1 MNGKVPV
8 ICLLVC
14 HVNTKHKDSMEVS
27 LELRDVKMQYSHD
40 LEVRKTR
47 KIRQSQNASAS
58 DFLFSLILQSIT
70 KHFKHKF
77 AFSASG
83 DLFFMAC

>member
-8 ICLLVC
+8 IWLVC

-47 KIRQSQNASAS
+47 KIRQSKQMPPPLRFFVFSDSA
-58 DFLFSLILQSIT
+58 I
-70 KHFKHKF
+70 HH
-77 AFSASG
+77 
-83 DLFFMAC
+83 